1 MSAHV
6 DISFGF
12 EVCLPISPK
21 CLKEVIMNSSII
33 MFFMVCGWQEV
44 VAFLGCLVTNFDPSE
59 NIASAQTFTVAW

>member
-1 MSAHV
+1 
-6 DISFGF
+6 
-12 EVCLPISPK
+12 
-21 CLKEVIMNSSII
+21 MNSSII